1 MRVTQQDIA
10 RLANVSQATVSR
22 VLSGD
27 GRVEPDIR
35 QRVLAVIEEHN
46 YQPDVRARS
55 LRKQRTHMVGLVLR
69 REAGDLQGDP
79 FFSVFVSELLD
90 YLSRTS
96 YHLVVE
102 IADSTTRQ
110 EAVYDEML
118 RSRRV
123 DGLILVE
130 SEARDERI
138 GRLQADDFPF
148 VLIGNPVADGDLHS
162 VDNDNVLAG
171 EMATRHLFESGYQKV
186 GFLGGPEYLTVSRD
200 RLQGYLNVVDER
212 GASPSIWYS
221 DFGLAAARSVAEIAL
236 RGAHRPDALV
246 VLDDFMAMGV
256 VQAARDL
263 RVAIPDDLGLVSFN
277 DTNFCQLVEG
287 GLTSVSLQL
296 PLLVQRACERLLAL
310 VEGADT
316 NGRRRIV
323 IPCELQVRGSSCRNH
338 KITLA

>member
-27 GRVEPDIR
+27 DRVETDIR
-35 QRVLAVIEEHN
+35 QRVLAVIEEQN

-55 LRKQRTHMVGLVLR
+55 LRKQKAHMVGLVLR

-79 FFSVFVSELLD
+79 FFSVFVSELLE
-90 YLSRTS
+90 YLSKTS

-148 VLIGNPVADGDLHS
+148 VLIGNPVNGADLYS

-171 EMATRHLFESGYQKV
+171 ELATRHLFEAGYERV

-200 RLQGYLNVVDER
+200 RLQGYLKVVDER
-212 GASPSIWYS
+212 RGMPSIWYS
-221 DFGLAAARSVAEIAL
+221 DFGLAAARSVAEAAL

-246 VLDDFMAMGV
+246 VLDDHMAMGV
-256 VQAARDL
+256 VQAAREL
-263 RVAIPDDLGLVSFN
+263 GVEVPDQLGLVSFN
-277 DTNFCQLVEG
+277 DTNVCELLEG
-287 GLTSVSLQL
+287 GLTSVSLQI
-296 PLLVQRACERLLAL
+296 PSLVQHACDRLLAL
-310 VEGADT
+310 IDGGEPAGQ
-316 NGRRRIV
+316 RRLIV
-323 IPCELQVRGSSCRNH
+323 PCELQVRGSSIRGN
-338 KITLA
+338 KVPSA